1 MKRPCKDDGL
11 IVYAVRDSCPQFGRT
26 RHRRGIMIA
35 KQRARTLLC
44 ALICVGE
51 LLLACSLSSQGMR
64 GTIRKQSFGKTASGE
79 QIDLYTL
86 SNKKG
91 MEVSI
96 TNFGATVVALRVPDR
111 AGKAADV
118 VLGYD
123 TLDGYENGKSYFGAT
138 VGRYANRIG
147 GGKFAIDGK
156 TYTLPKN
163 NGNNTLHGGIAGF
176 DKKVWKAREID
187 VKDGAALELSYLS
200 ADGEEGFPGNLSV
213 KVVFTV
219 PADRNDLKIDYTSS
233 TDKDTVLNLSNH
245 SYFNLAGEGN
255 GDILDHVL
263 TLHAKQFTPVDKTLI
278 PTGELRDV
286 AGTPLDFATATAIGK
301 RINEDYEQLV
311 FGKGY
316 DHDWVLGR
324 SSGGNGLSI
333 AAEAYDAKSG
343 RKLEVL
349 TTEPGIQFYS
359 GNFLDGSAKG
369 KANKAYTQRAAFCL
383 ETQHFPDSPNHRNFP
398 STLLKPNAAFHSQ
411 TVFRFSAK

>member
-1 MKRPCKDDGL
+1 
-11 IVYAVRDSCPQFGRT
+11 
-26 RHRRGIMIA
+26 
-35 KQRARTLLC
+35 
-44 ALICVGE
+44 
-51 LLLACSLSSQGMR
+51 
-64 GTIRKQSFGKTASGE
+64 
-79 QIDLYTL
+79 
-86 SNKKG
+86 

-123 TLDGYENGKSYFGAT
+123 TLEGYESGKSYFGAT

-147 GGKFAIDGK
+147 GGKFSIDGK
-156 TYTLPKN
+156 TCTLPKN
-163 NGNNTLHGGIAGF
+163 DGNNTLHGGIVGF
-176 DKKVWKAREID
+176 NKKVWKAREFAA
-187 VKDGAALELSYLS
+187 KDGAAVELSYLS

-219 PADRNDLKIDYTSS
+219 PADRNDLKIEYSAS

-278 PTGELRDV
+278 PTGELREV
-286 AGTPLDFATATAIGK
+286 AGTPLDFTAATAIGK

-316 DHDWVLGR
+316 DHNWVLGR
-324 SSGGNGLSI
+324 SGGENGLSI

-349 TTEPGIQFYS
+349 TSEPGVQFYS

-369 KANKAYTQRAAFCL
+369 KANKAYAHRAAFCL
-383 ETQHFPDSPNHRNFP
+383 ETQHFPDSPNHPNFP

-411 TVFRFSAK
+411 TVFRFSAR